1 MSKNGNEISTRDR
14 LPEGTQCLDPEW
26 FDAAILGYSFNKD
39 GSISV
44 VYSAEVCID
53 LMKRNLGIDT
63 EDASKGLAFVAREFV
78 GAAPIFVWG
87 LD

>member
-14 LPEGTQCLDPEW
+14 LPEGMQCLNPEW

-39 GSISV
+39 GGISV

-53 LMKRNLGIDT
+53 LIKKNLGLDT
-63 EDASKGLAFVAREFV
+63 EQASGELAAVSLTFSGTTPTFT
-78 GAAPIFVWG
+78 WG